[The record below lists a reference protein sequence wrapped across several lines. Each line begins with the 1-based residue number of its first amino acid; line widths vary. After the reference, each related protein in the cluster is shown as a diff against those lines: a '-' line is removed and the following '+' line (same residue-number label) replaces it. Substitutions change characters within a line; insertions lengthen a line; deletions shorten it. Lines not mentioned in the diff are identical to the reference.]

1 MILPELFGLPP
12 QVADLQFQLVDPALE
27 VTGFVRHLCNHDA
40 PGRPRSSVIHRH
52 PDAAETVRIR
62 IDA

>member
-40 PGRPRSSVIHRH
+40 PAPALVGYPQASRRR
-52 PDAAETVRIR
+52 
-62 IDA
+62 